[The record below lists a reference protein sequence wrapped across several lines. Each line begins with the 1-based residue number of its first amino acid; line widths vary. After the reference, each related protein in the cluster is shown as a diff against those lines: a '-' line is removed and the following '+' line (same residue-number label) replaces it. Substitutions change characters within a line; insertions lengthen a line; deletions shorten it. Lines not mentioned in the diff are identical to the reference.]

1 MKKKYRQITLV
12 VGFMLALL
20 AVTITLSSNWQ
31 ISWWLFGSGG
41 GVIRESGRQLVFAVG
56 QPVAGET
63 TNGYTLNSGFYL
75 PGLPSG
81 LARYEVMLPTIM
93 RSDQERLQKGYTDA
107 YLHLREDR
115 LKLPVYGTR
124 DGLRSEISMVK
135 QPP

>member
-41 GVIRESGRQLVFAVG
+41 GVIRESGRQLVSAAG
-56 QPVAGET
+56 QPVAGEAS
-63 TNGYTLNSGFYL
+63 NGYTLNSGFYL
-75 PGLPSG
+75 PGVPS
-81 LARYEVMLPTIM
+81 RPVKYQVMIPVVLRNT
-93 RSDQERLQKGYTDA
+93 QESLQEEHADIYLQLRKG
-107 YLHLREDR
+107 R

-124 DGLRSEISMVK
+124 ERLRGESSTVT
-135 QPP
+135 QLP